1 MTNLEIEQ
9 FLSENFY
16 FLIVVHDA
24 NILLYLRIAQ
34 LQVSTLKFEKHI
46 SDDLSRSCFGRGEH
60 VQERRYIVPIQTFLI
75 KYPGDLFPSN
85 TSSSDLTRLLVTSD
99 FR

>member
-1 MTNLEIEQ
+1 MTQI
-9 FLSENFY
+9 FFFIWDIAGTIASFNF
-16 FLIVVHDA
+16 
-24 NILLYLRIAQ
+24 
-34 LQVSTLKFEKHI
+34 KFENHI

-60 VQERRYIVPIQTFLI
+60 VQERTYIVPIQAFLI

-99 FR
+99 FD